1 MIFRRIIIAIKKVN
15 ADNQPVKIL
24 SNFLGFGLIGFS
36 IYILISLISYNA
48 ADSAYFYQTNDPNVL
63 NLGGPA
69 GAVISDVLLSTIG
82 LGSYLLLLFI
92 SLWSLESLAP
102 KIFNLSS
109 PKFLFRVIGGLLS
122 LICFTALCE
131 FYIAGQS
138 FPQGSSGGFLGKSIF
153 SNLVLIFGLIGS
165 LLFLLIFLIPSVTLG
180 LNISWSLLFTY
191 AGKLILKMS
200 SLTRSLLENVF
211 KFLEKLISSSFAG
224 IKNLI
229 GNIKDIQKN
238 KQIESS
244 KSKPVKAPTKKSPEI
259 KAVPKTQSVIN
270 LKSDKSED
278 KVDLSESDM
287 GKDEEP
293 VTKMPSTEL
302 LDRALDD
309 GDSLSKE
316 DLESLSELLEIK
328 LDEFGIEAEVVS
340 VLPGPVVTRFEI
352 QPAPGTKANKITNI
366 AQDIARSLAVSSVRV
381 VEVIEG
387 KSVVGIE
394 IPNTNRKM
402 VRLKEILASAAFE
415 NSKSHLSL
423 ALGKDIAGKAVVVNL
438 EKMPHLLVAGTT
450 GSGKSVGINAMLLS
464 LLFKSDPEDVRLIL
478 IDPKMLELSVYDGIP
493 HLLTPVITDMSDAA
507 NGLRWCV
514 AEMDRRYKLMSAMG
528 VRNLASFNSTIKDA
542 SEKGSIFSNL
552 VLIFGLIGSL
562 LFLLIFLIPSVT
574 LGLNISW
581 SLLFT
586 YAGKLILKMSSL
598 TRSLLE
604 NVFKFLEKLISS
616 SFAGIKN
623 LIGNIKDIQ
632 KNKQIESSKS
642 KPVKAPTKK
651 SPEIKAVPKT
661 QSVINLK
668 SDKSEDKV
676 DLSESDMGKDEEP
689 VTKMPSTELLDRALD
704 DGDSLSKE
712 DLESLS
718 ELLEIKLDEFGIEA
732 EVVSVLPGPV
742 VTRFEIQPAPGTK
755 ANKITNIAQ
764 DIARSL
770 AVSSVRVVE
779 VIEGKSVVGIEIP
792 NTNRKMVRLKEILAS
807 AAFENSKSHLSLAL
821 GKDIAGKAVVV
832 NLEKMPHLLVAG
844 TTGSGKSVGINA
856 MLLSLLFKSDPE
868 DVRLILIDPKMLELS
883 VYDGIPHLL
892 TPVITDMSDAANGLR
907 WCVAEMDR
915 RYKLMS
921 AMGVR
926 NLASFNST
934 IKDAS
939 EKGESIQN
947 PLKEDVEDYLEE
959 LPSIVVVVDEFADMM
974 MLVGKKVEH
983 LIARIAQK
991 ARAAGIHLI
1000 LATQRPSVDVITGLI
1015 KANIPT
1021 RISFQ
1026 VSTKIDSRT
1035 VLDQG
1040 GAEQLLGYGDMLY
1053 LPAGQGVPARVHGAF
1068 VGDDEVH
1075 RVVDDWKKRG
1085 TPDFIDEITSDLQD
1099 TGPIPGWSNA
1109 SGSSGEE
1116 DDELYDE
1123 AVNFVIESRRASIS
1137 AVQRKLRIGYNRA
1150 ARIIES
1156 MEAAGL
1162 VSEMSS
1168 NGSREVLVPKR
1179 N

>member
-1 MIFRRIIIAIKKVN
+1 MIFRRKIIAIKKVN
-15 ADNQPVKIL
+15 TDNQPVKIL

-48 ADSAYFYQTNDPNVL
+48 ADSAYFYQTNDPNVM
-63 NLGGPA
+63 NLGGPL
-69 GAVISDVLLSTIG
+69 GAVISDILLSTIG
-82 LGSYLLLLFI
+82 LGSYLLLAFI

-109 PKFLFRVIGGLLS
+109 PKFLFRIIGGLLS

-138 FPQGSSGGFLGKSIF
+138 FPQGSSGGFIGKFIF

-165 LLFLLIFLIPSVTLG
+165 LLFLLIFLIPSATLG
-180 LNISWSLLFTY
+180 LNISWPLLFTY
-191 AGKLILKMS
+191 AGKLILKI
-200 SLTRSLLENVF
+200 SLLVRLLLENIF
-211 KFLEKLISSSFAG
+211 KFLEKLISAIFQG
-224 IKNLI
+224 LKTLI
-229 GNIKDIQKN
+229 ENIKDIQKN

-244 KSKPVKAPTKKSPEI
+244 KTKPIKAATKKPPEI

-270 LKSDKSED
+270 LKNDKPED
-278 KVDLSESDM
+278 KVDLSKSDM
-287 GKDEEP
+287 GEDKEP

-309 GDSLSKE
+309 GESLSKE

-402 VRLKEILASAAFE
+402 VRLKEILASSAFE
-415 NSKSHLSL
+415 DSKSHLSL

-528 VRNLASFNSTIKDA
+528 VRNLASFNSAIKEA
-542 SEKGSIFSNL
+542 SEN
-552 VLIFGLIGSL
+552 
-562 LFLLIFLIPSVT
+562 
-574 LGLNISW
+574 
-581 SLLFT
+581 
-586 YAGKLILKMSSL
+586 
-598 TRSLLE
+598 
-604 NVFKFLEKLISS
+604 
-616 SFAGIKN
+616 
-623 LIGNIKDIQ
+623 
-632 KNKQIESSKS
+632 
-642 KPVKAPTKK
+642 
-651 SPEIKAVPKT
+651 
-661 QSVINLK
+661 
-668 SDKSEDKV
+668 
-676 DLSESDMGKDEEP
+676 
-689 VTKMPSTELLDRALD
+689 
-704 DGDSLSKE
+704 
-712 DLESLS
+712 
-718 ELLEIKLDEFGIEA
+718 
-732 EVVSVLPGPV
+732 
-742 VTRFEIQPAPGTK
+742 
-755 ANKITNIAQ
+755 
-764 DIARSL
+764 
-770 AVSSVRVVE
+770 
-779 VIEGKSVVGIEIP
+779 
-792 NTNRKMVRLKEILAS
+792 
-807 AAFENSKSHLSLAL
+807 
-821 GKDIAGKAVVV
+821 
-832 NLEKMPHLLVAG
+832 
-844 TTGSGKSVGINA
+844 
-856 MLLSLLFKSDPE
+856 
-868 DVRLILIDPKMLELS
+868 
-883 VYDGIPHLL
+883 
-892 TPVITDMSDAANGLR
+892 
-907 WCVAEMDR
+907 
-915 RYKLMS
+915 
-921 AMGVR
+921 
-926 NLASFNST
+926 
-934 IKDAS
+934 
-939 EKGESIQN
+939 GESIQN
-947 PLKEDVEDYLEE
+947 PLKEDEEDFLKE

-1085 TPDFIDEITSDLQD
+1085 TPDFVDEITSDLQD

-1150 ARIIES
+1150 ARLIES

>member
-1 MIFRRIIIAIKKVN
+1 M
-15 ADNQPVKIL
+15 
-24 SNFLGFGLIGFS
+24 
-36 IYILISLISYNA
+36 
-48 ADSAYFYQTNDPNVL
+48 
-63 NLGGPA
+63 
-69 GAVISDVLLSTIG
+69 ISDILLSSIG
-82 LGSYLLLLFI
+82 LGSYLLLIFI

-102 KIFNLSS
+102 KVFKLSS
-109 PKFLFRVIGGLLS
+109 PRFLFRILGGLLS
-122 LICFTALCE
+122 LVCFTALSE

-138 FPQGSSGGFLGKSIF
+138 FPQGSSGGFIGKFIF

-165 LLFLLIFLIPSVTLG
+165 LLFLIIFLIPSITLG
-180 LNISWSLLFTY
+180 LNISWSLLFSY
-191 AGKLILKMS
+191 LGKFILQSLSLIK
-200 SLTRSLLENVF
+200 TIFENVF
-211 KFLEKLISSSFAG
+211 SVLEKLFSAFLKGLKNI
-224 IKNLI
+224 IKNISNLTDKKNT
-229 GNIKDIQKN
+229 NITN
-238 KQIESS
+238 K
-244 KSKPVKAPTKKSPEI
+244 KAPKTPIKKSLET
-259 KAVPKTQSVIN
+259 KTVPKTQSVIN
-270 LKSDKSED
+270 LKSDKPSEENKLSDTNKTEDD
-278 KVDLSESDM
+278 K
-287 GKDEEP
+287 P
-293 VTKMPSTEL
+293 ITKMPSTEL

-309 GDSLSKE
+309 GESLSKE

-402 VRLKEILASAAFE
+402 VRLKEILASSAFE

-528 VRNLASFNSTIKDA
+528 VRNLASFNSAIKEA
-542 SEKGSIFSNL
+542 S
-552 VLIFGLIGSL
+552 
-562 LFLLIFLIPSVT
+562 
-574 LGLNISW
+574 
-581 SLLFT
+581 
-586 YAGKLILKMSSL
+586 
-598 TRSLLE
+598 
-604 NVFKFLEKLISS
+604 
-616 SFAGIKN
+616 
-623 LIGNIKDIQ
+623 D
-632 KNKQIESSKS
+632 
-642 KPVKAPTKK
+642 
-651 SPEIKAVPKT
+651 
-661 QSVINLK
+661 
-668 SDKSEDKV
+668 
-676 DLSESDMGKDEEP
+676 
-689 VTKMPSTELLDRALD
+689 
-704 DGDSLSKE
+704 
-712 DLESLS
+712 
-718 ELLEIKLDEFGIEA
+718 
-732 EVVSVLPGPV
+732 
-742 VTRFEIQPAPGTK
+742 
-755 ANKITNIAQ
+755 
-764 DIARSL
+764 
-770 AVSSVRVVE
+770 
-779 VIEGKSVVGIEIP
+779 
-792 NTNRKMVRLKEILAS
+792 
-807 AAFENSKSHLSLAL
+807 
-821 GKDIAGKAVVV
+821 
-832 NLEKMPHLLVAG
+832 
-844 TTGSGKSVGINA
+844 
-856 MLLSLLFKSDPE
+856 
-868 DVRLILIDPKMLELS
+868 
-883 VYDGIPHLL
+883 
-892 TPVITDMSDAANGLR
+892 
-907 WCVAEMDR
+907 
-915 RYKLMS
+915 
-921 AMGVR
+921 
-926 NLASFNST
+926 
-934 IKDAS
+934 
-939 EKGESIQN
+939 KGESIQN
-947 PLKEDVEDYLEE
+947 PLKENEEEFLEE

-1085 TPDFIDEITSDLQD
+1085 KPDYVDEITSDLQD

-1109 SGSSGEE
+1109 SGSGEE

-1150 ARIIES
+1150 ARLIES

>member
-1 MIFRRIIIAIKKVN
+1 MVFRRIIIAIKKVN
-15 ADNQPVKIL
+15 TDNQPVKIL

-48 ADSAYFYQTNDPNVL
+48 ADSAYFYQTNDPNVM
-63 NLGGPA
+63 NLGGPL
-69 GAVISDVLLSTIG
+69 GAVVSDILLSTIG

-109 PKFLFRVIGGLLS
+109 PKFLFRIIGGLLS

-138 FPQGSSGGFLGKSIF
+138 FPQGSSGGFIGKFIF

-165 LLFLLIFLIPSVTLG
+165 LLFLLIFLIPSATLG
-180 LNISWSLLFTY
+180 LNISWPLLFTY
-191 AGKLILKMS
+191 AGKLILKI
-200 SLTRSLLENVF
+200 SLLVRLLLENIF
-211 KFLEKLISSSFAG
+211 KFLEKLISAIFQG
-224 IKNLI
+224 LKTLI
-229 GNIKDIQKN
+229 ENIKDMQKN

-244 KSKPVKAPTKKSPEI
+244 KTKPLKAATKKPPEI

-270 LKSDKSED
+270 LKNDKPED
-278 KVDLSESDM
+278 KVDLSKSDM
-287 GKDEEP
+287 GEDKEP

-309 GDSLSKE
+309 GESLSKE

-402 VRLKEILASAAFE
+402 VRLKEILASSAFE
-415 NSKSHLSL
+415 DSKSHLSL

-528 VRNLASFNSTIKDA
+528 VRNLASFNSAIK
-542 SEKGSIFSNL
+542 E
-552 VLIFGLIGSL
+552 
-562 LFLLIFLIPSVT
+562 
-574 LGLNISW
+574 
-581 SLLFT
+581 
-586 YAGKLILKMSSL
+586 
-598 TRSLLE
+598 
-604 NVFKFLEKLISS
+604 
-616 SFAGIKN
+616 
-623 LIGNIKDIQ
+623 
-632 KNKQIESSKS
+632 
-642 KPVKAPTKK
+642 
-651 SPEIKAVPKT
+651 
-661 QSVINLK
+661 
-668 SDKSEDKV
+668 
-676 DLSESDMGKDEEP
+676 
-689 VTKMPSTELLDRALD
+689 
-704 DGDSLSKE
+704 
-712 DLESLS
+712 
-718 ELLEIKLDEFGIEA
+718 
-732 EVVSVLPGPV
+732 
-742 VTRFEIQPAPGTK
+742 
-755 ANKITNIAQ
+755 
-764 DIARSL
+764 
-770 AVSSVRVVE
+770 
-779 VIEGKSVVGIEIP
+779 
-792 NTNRKMVRLKEILAS
+792 
-807 AAFENSKSHLSLAL
+807 
-821 GKDIAGKAVVV
+821 
-832 NLEKMPHLLVAG
+832 
-844 TTGSGKSVGINA
+844 
-856 MLLSLLFKSDPE
+856 
-868 DVRLILIDPKMLELS
+868 
-883 VYDGIPHLL
+883 
-892 TPVITDMSDAANGLR
+892 
-907 WCVAEMDR
+907 
-915 RYKLMS
+915 
-921 AMGVR
+921 
-926 NLASFNST
+926 
-934 IKDAS
+934 AS

-947 PLKEDVEDYLEE
+947 PLKEDEEDFLKE

-1085 TPDFIDEITSDLQD
+1085 TPDFVDEITSDLQD

-1150 ARIIES
+1150 ARLIES